1 MKVRLQIEME
11 LHNRSPSMAP
21 SAKNIE
27 GTILRILM
35 DYYNNP
41 TTEQG
46 RDHVVSSIK
55 VYPTERKKY
64 GVLWKKLG

>member
-1 MKVRLQIEME
+1 MKVRIQIELT
-11 LHNRSPSMAP
+11 LHNRTPSMAP

-27 GTILRILM
+27 GTILRLLT

-41 TTEQG
+41 TTEHG

-55 VYPTERKKY
+55 VFPVECKRW
-64 GVLWKKLG
+64 GVMWKKLG